1 MVLDNVIRE
10 LEAIVGPEH
19 LLTAAEDRWPYAFD
33 ATDLDHLPDMVIFSG
48 SAAQGAQ
55 TLVKAAKSLYITVH
69 DHLIVSKQGYF
80 SLAEHNMI

>member
-1 MVLDNVIRE
+1 MVLGNAIRE
-10 LEAIVGPEH
+10 LEASVGPEQV
-19 LLTAAEDRWPYAFD
+19 LTTAKDRGLYALD

-69 DHLIVSKQGYF
+69 DHLIVSRQGYF
-80 SLAEHNMI
+80 SLAKHNLL